1 MPQKRNRNSDL
12 ISEENTPATAASD
25 ELSLENECYAV
36 VNLSPRMT
44 GVSRHVFVS
53 PRIGSHDIRIKVSGT
68 PGKNTLPVGGA
79 AIGLCPRLHHI
90 AGPTLP
96 ADVTAELEKRV
107 AANLAAPVAYW
118 EGDID
123 TGELLAALKR
133 I

>member
-1 MPQKRNRNSDL
+1 M
-12 ISEENTPATAASD
+12 SEENTPATATGD
-25 ELSLENECYAV
+25 ELSLEDECYAMA
-36 VNLSPRMT
+36 NLSPRMT

-53 PRIGSHDIRIKVSGT
+53 PRMGSHDIRIKVSST

-79 AIGLCPRLHHI
+79 IIGLRPRVHPI
-90 AGPTLP
+90 AGPMLP
-96 ADVTAELEKRV
+96 ADILAELEKWV
-107 AANLAAPVAYW
+107 AANLAALIAYW